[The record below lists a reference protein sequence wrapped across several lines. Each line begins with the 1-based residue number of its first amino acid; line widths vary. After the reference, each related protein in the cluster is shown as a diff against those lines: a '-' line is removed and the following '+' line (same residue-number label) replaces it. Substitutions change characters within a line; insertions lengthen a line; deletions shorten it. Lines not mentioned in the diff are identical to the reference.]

1 MKKLLSLILALTML
15 LCAAFALTVTTNA
28 NGTAALIGETP
39 FDTLEAA
46 FAAAEN
52 GDTVVLQADLKVDT
66 KTITI
71 ADGTTVT
78 LDMNGHKITVTD
90 NATKNYE
97 FFYIYG
103 GLTVTG
109 NGVIELTSTNDR
121 DWDAMSA
128 IFHNRGGV
136 LTIENGRFENLGG
149 TDMAWVID
157 NSGNYYGDATTNIQG
172 GTLISTYTAIRNRM
186 EQNTH
191 GASGTAILNVSGGT
205 IDGATSAIWAQA
217 ASSNAVSPATGK
229 INVTGG
235 DIGVINTARSSGAVC
250 NTTISGGNVEKV
262 KAEEGELKI
271 SGGYVGELDI
281 LTAGGA
287 EAAADDII
295 TGGTFGSDV
304 KNYVSDSLV
313 LSQKADGSYG
323 VAEVG
328 YVAQIGDNK
337 YETLEAA
344 IKAVPKNVATTI
356 TMLQSYK
363 TTGPMVGHQY
373 VQNITIDLNGYILSN
388 NGIVL
393 TSYRSGTVLTV
404 TNGTISGN
412 NSSGSLRATY
422 GGKIV
427 LGDNVTINGVGGSA
441 TLIYVDNGSLDITAK
456 DGVAFTGGKLD
467 IKTSANVNN
476 KLNVAASIGRT
487 YFGTLADAIAA
498 AENEDEI
505 VLQSDVSVDVDD
517 VQKLNAKYDSFFV
530 ISGKE
535 IAINLNG
542 KNITGDATGI
552 SMLVGIFS
560 TEDNGH
566 LTINGEGNVTV
577 NNTVDNMANALVIN
591 YDDSSSIVIN
601 GGNYYLDYS
610 NNALI
615 DTRSNEGV
623 KVNGGTF
630 KLGNL
635 GTLANGS
642 PWIFNAKGQN
652 TAHVEVYGGSFQ
664 ADVAHQYYPFE
675 VQIPRE
681 LALSKGADGMYTVVP
696 AVAYVTERE
705 WSSNWYTNEI
715 GYATLE
721 EAIAACEG
729 PKDRIY
735 YKKTY
740 TSEQETVV
748 LLQDIVLDSNIV
760 IESGKSVVL
769 DLNGKTLSY
778 ESTTQNEAMI
788 TNKGTLTINDS
799 VGGGEVY
806 YNYIGAADP
815 SYGKGNYT
823 ISNGGYLTINGG
835 KIHIAKLSG
844 HAKYPIDNNS
854 TTGDAVLVI
863 NGGHLYN
870 YNTSAIRQFCNST
883 TNKNS
888 VTIHGGL
895 VEGYSAIWMQ
905 NPGGNVVNGQLT
917 IAGGEIRSTA
927 KAYVEGTSELK
938 DVSSAVYCT
947 IAGASGA
954 WSEDSFVSITGGILN
969 ENVYLAEKAPADII
983 CGGATCNGYV
993 ELP

>member
-1 MKKLLSLILALTML
+1 MKKFLSLMLALTML

-505 VLQSDVSVDVDD
+505 VLQSNVSVDVDD
-517 VQKLNAKYDSFFV
+517 VQKLNGKYDSFFV

-696 AVAYVTERE
+696 AVAWVNEQE

-721 EAIAACEG
+721 EAFAAVSAEVKIKVTGGKTYVAKQEYVTILNAQPEDVKDILANTQAGDVVAIPEG
-729 PKDRIY
+729 TYTSFPTSSLKEGVTIVCPEGTVFEGNSKLNINGATVIGATFSNPTGTAADQTINGVFKDCVFEGKNGLRWCYAGDTVVFENCIFSGDVY
-735 YKKTY
+735 GVHFDGGANEIIFKNCTFSGFNAIGGEVALAKYEGCTFVANGKSGYNGINMWGNTQMTDCTFVFDGSASYEWVDAVGDNKTY
-740 TSEQETVV
+740 TF
-748 LLQDIVLDSNIV
+748 
-760 IESGKSVVL
+760 
-769 DLNGKTLSY
+769 NGCV
-778 ESTTQNEAMI
+778 
-788 TNKGTLTINDS
+788 INDGTTERPLAAS
-799 VGGGEVY
+799 DVGNFGT
-806 YNYIGAADP
+806 
-815 SYGKGNYT
+815 GN
-823 ISNGGYLTINGG
+823 
-835 KIHIAKLSG
+835 
-844 HAKYPIDNNS
+844 
-854 TTGDAVLVI
+854 
-863 NGGHLYN
+863 
-870 YNTSAIRQFCNST
+870 
-883 TNKNS
+883 
-888 VTIHGGL
+888 
-895 VEGYSAIWMQ
+895 
-905 NPGGNVVNGQLT
+905 T
-917 IAGGEIRSTA
+917 IA
-927 KAYVEGTSELK
+927 V
-938 DVSSAVYCT
+938 
-947 IAGASGA
+947 
-954 WSEDSFVSITGGILN
+954 N
-969 ENVYLAEKAPADII
+969 
-983 CGGATCNGYV
+983 
-993 ELP
+993 